1 MATSDMPPPPPHFD
15 PNLKYGPAFIGCI
28 IAGILYG
35 IACNQTYSYYKGRF
49 QDPKL
54 MRVFVYTLLLL
65 ETTHLI
71 LTIHVCYFYMIT
83 NYNNSRSTDN
93 PTWSFLIQMVVE
105 TMTDVSIRGFFARRV
120 WILARPQSRRLA
132 WVLVL
137 CIGAMSV
144 FAFSCSVAL
153 TSRTYMSLD
162 SNATHDPNVRHAW
175 FNQVAY
181 LLYASFG
188 CSVVGDMVIA
198 VSMCALL
205 SRSRTGAIETDSI
218 IDVLVLYAMA
228 TGLSTRSVLVLDA
241 SPLGFNIIYSL
252 GEIVCF
258 ISYAV
263 RKHDLIFVG
272 VYFTLS
278 TLSLNSFLASLNAR
292 SAFRNRERART
303 ASAMMVLNT
312 LPASA
317 HSSADTHTLFDSS
330 AKSGEAFSD
339 GPSHGDGN
347 LEHHHLFNLTFKH
360 FPPFTMVQPKSYS
373 QGDRIE
379 YRPIGGTSDKVTH
392 STGEIIRIE
401 GDGEDAKYTIRND
414 NTGKETTYQS
424 MNIVGPAQ

>member
-1 MATSDMPPPPPHFD
+1 PPPPHFD
-15 PNLKYGPAFIGCI
+15 PDLKYGPAFIGCI
-28 IAGILYG
+28 IAGMQVTLYG

-49 QDPKL
+49 QDPKI
-54 MRVFVYTLLLL
+54 MRVFVYALLML
-65 ETTHLI
+65 ETTHLV

-83 NYNNSRSTDN
+83 NYNNSRSTEN

-132 WVLVL
+132 WGLVL

-144 FAFSCSVAL
+144 FAFSCNVAL
-153 TSRTYMSLD
+153 TATTYMSLD

-175 FNQVAY
+175 FHQVEY

-188 CSVVGDMVIA
+188 CSVVGDMLIA

-228 TGLSTRSVLVLDA
+228 TGT
-241 SPLGFNIIYSL
+241 L

-278 TLSLNSFLASLNAR
+278 TLSLNNFLASLNAR

-303 ASAMMVLNT
+303 ASAMMVLNA
-312 LPASA
+312 LPQSA
-317 HSSADTHTLFDSS
+317 QSSADTHTLF
-330 AKSGEAFSD
+330 
-339 GPSHGDGN
+339 
-347 LEHHHLFNLTFKH
+347 
-360 FPPFTMVQPKSYS
+360 
-373 QGDRIE
+373 
-379 YRPIGGTSDKVTH
+379 
-392 STGEIIRIE
+392 
-401 GDGEDAKYTIRND
+401 
-414 NTGKETTYQS
+414 
-424 MNIVGPAQ
+424 

>member
-228 TGLSTRSVLVLDA
+228 TGLST
-241 SPLGFNIIYSL
+241 SL

-303 ASAMMVLNT
+303 ASAMMVLNP
-312 LPASA
+312 LPPSA
-317 HSSADTHTLFDSS
+317 QSSADTHTLFDSS
-330 AKSGEAFSD
+330 TKSGEAFSD
-339 GPSHGDGN
+339 GPSNLDGTK
-347 LEHHHLFNLTFKH
+347 LLRTFSASKGS
-360 FPPFTMVQPKSYS
+360 TVQPKSYS
-373 QGDRIE
+373 QGDRVE

-392 STGEIIRIE
+392 STGEIVRIE

-424 MNIVGPAQ
+424 TNIVGPAQ

>member
-1 MATSDMPPPPPHFD
+1 MATSDTMPPPPPPHFD

-54 MRVFVYTLLLL
+54 MRIFVYTLLLL
-65 ETTHLI
+65 ETTHLV

-83 NYNNSRSTDN
+83 NYDNFRSTDN

-132 WVLVL
+132 WALVL
-137 CIGAMSV
+137 CIGAMSL

-188 CSVVGDMVIA
+188 CSVVGDMFIA

-228 TGLSTRSVLVLDA
+228 TGLST
-241 SPLGFNIIYSL
+241 SL

-312 LPASA
+312 LPPSA
-317 HSSADTHTLFDSS
+317 QSSADTHTLFDSS
-330 AKSGEAFSD
+330 MKSGEAFSD
-339 GPSHGDGN
+339 GPLHRDGTSEDYHPRRVQGW
-347 LEHHHLFNLTFKH
+347 LGWKSVQR
-360 FPPFTMVQPKSYS
+360 VQPKSYS
-373 QGDRIE
+373 QGDRVE
-379 YRPIGGTSDKVTH
+379 YRPIGGTSDNVTH
-392 STGEIIRIE
+392 STGEIVRIE
-401 GDGEDAKYTIRND
+401 GDGEEAKYTIRND

>member
-1 MATSDMPPPPPHFD
+1 MAASDLPPPPPPPHFD

-49 QDPKL
+49 QDPKF

-132 WVLVL
+132 WGLVL
-137 CIGAMSV
+137 CIGAMSL
-144 FAFSCSVAL
+144 FAFSL

-198 VSMCALL
+198 ISMCALL

-228 TGLSTRSVLVLDA
+228 TGLSTSLC
-241 SPLGFNIIYSL
+241 SL

-278 TLSLNSFLASLNAR
+278 TLNAR

-303 ASAMMVLNT
+303 ASAMMVLNP
-312 LPASA
+312 LPPSA
-317 HSSADTHTLFDSS
+317 QSSADTHTLFDSS
-330 AKSGEAFSD
+330 TKSGEAFSD
-339 GPSHGDGN
+339 GPSN
-347 LEHHHLFNLTFKH
+347 L
-360 FPPFTMVQPKSYS
+360 
-373 QGDRIE
+373 D
-379 YRPIGGTSDKVTH
+379 GTS
-392 STGEIIRIE
+392 
-401 GDGEDAKYTIRND
+401 EDYHTRHASGWLGWKGVQR
-414 NTGKETTYQS
+414 
-424 MNIVGPAQ
+424 A